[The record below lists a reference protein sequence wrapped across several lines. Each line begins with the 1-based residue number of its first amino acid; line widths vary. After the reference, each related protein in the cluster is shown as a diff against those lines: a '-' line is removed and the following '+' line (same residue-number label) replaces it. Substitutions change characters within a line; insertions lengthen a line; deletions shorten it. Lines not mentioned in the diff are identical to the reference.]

1 MDEIEVNATVE
12 QKSFFAQLFG
22 IDQITV
28 PATASANC
36 FPPNEIDKVL
46 PIAWTCKPPDVG
58 TPSDS
63 EDCQIQ
69 SLDWPTEME
78 PLLNGPYPVDI
89 DGEPYPIIAEPNTY
103 RKKWIFPGKPPLRSH
118 GY

>member
-1 MDEIEVNATVE
+1 MCAGSGNVAAVSTAKEYAIDKNGATDATVNIVDGEIEVNATVE
-12 QKSFFAQLFG
+12 QKSFFAQLLG

-58 TPSDS
+58 IS
-63 EDCQIQ
+63 I
-69 SLDWPTEME
+69 
-78 PLLNGPYPVDI
+78 G
-89 DGEPYPIIAEPNTY
+89 
-103 RKKWIFPGKPPLRSH
+103 
-118 GY
+118 